1 MLHTMWMLLCRL
13 AAVET
18 LSAECKIKE
27 RLQQH
32 LMYCAERDSIIL
44 SQQKKHSNLNY
55 SKKGIYDSE
64 EIKEENGF
72 KYLYRLTI
80 IKEII

>member
-1 MLHTMWMLLCRL
+1 
-13 AAVET
+13 
-18 LSAECKIKE
+18 
-27 RLQQH
+27 
-32 LMYCAERDSIIL
+32 MYCAERDSIIL